1 MSWLKLLFILIPIP
15 PKRISPDKVRDNFK
29 GKRVRLISKIKI
41 TVIVLKVPKRNLI
54 CKFKNEY

>member
-29 GKRVRLISKIKI
+29 GKRVRLIPSINI
-41 TVIVLKVPKRNLI
+41 TVMVLKIAKENLI
-54 CKFKNEY
+54 CKFKK